1 MVEGERL
8 VKYTPRERVLKIL
21 EHEEADRVP
30 ADFGALM
37 SWPMKQAYFNLKHFL
52 HLPLSFDEID
62 FWPRTASYPGSYFP
76 CVIDEAIYRRFHI
89 DFRPVKVKLKSVPYV
104 PKKVYPDGTYIDHF
118 GYHKRGGDTYLE
130 FARPY
135 ALEYAETVEE
145 VEEDPYWMDPEK
157 EVSAE
162 GLRKRAEGI
171 EGEGYA
177 VVASNPSAGGV
188 FEMAWF
194 RRGFEKFIE
203 DLYFRPEMAT
213 AIIDRVVKIHIALFD
228 MLLDEVGDLLTVV
241 GTGDDLAGQT
251 APILGPRIYRK
262 YIKPAEKKVIDFIK
276 SKTDAWVFFH
286 ACGYEVPFIDDL
298 IEIGVDI
305 LHPVQPECPG
315 QDLRMLKERW
325 GDKLTFCGG
334 VGSQHILPRG
344 SPSEV
349 EAEVKRCIEA
359 AARGGGYIV
368 APGHCVQPEVP
379 PWNLC
384 AMYDAVSRYGKYP
397 ITL

>member
-1 MVEGERL
+1 R
-8 VKYTPRERVLKIL
+8 
-21 EHEEADRVP
+21 
-30 ADFGALM
+30 
-37 SWPMKQAYFNLKHFL
+37 
-52 HLPLSFDEID
+52 
-62 FWPRTASYPGSYFP
+62 FP
-76 CVIDEAIYRRFHI
+76 IA
-89 DFRPVKVKLKSVPYV
+89 FRPVKMKRKSVPFV
-104 PKKVYPDGTYIDHF
+104 PTKVSPDGPYIGHF
-118 GYHKRGGDTYLE
+118 GLHRRGGDIYLE
-130 FARPY
+130 LARPH

-145 VEEDPYWMDPEK
+145 VEEDPYWMEPE
-157 EVSAE
+157 EEMSVE
-162 GLRKRAEGI
+162 GLRKQAERI

-177 VVASNPSAGGV
+177 VVAPNPSYGGV
-188 FEMAWF
+188 FEASWF

-203 DLYFRPEMAT
+203 DMYFRPKIAT
-213 AIIDRVVKIHIALFD
+213 AIIDRVVKIQIALYD
-228 MLLDEVGDLLTVV
+228 MLLDEVGDIVTVI

-251 APILGPRIYRK
+251 APILSPKIYRK
-262 YIKPAEKKVIDFIK
+262 YIKPAEKRVIDAVRR
-276 SKTDAWVFFH
+276 KTDAKVFFH
-286 ACGYEVPFIDDL
+286 ACGYEVPFMDDL

-315 QDLRMLKERW
+315 QDLAMLKERW
-325 GDKLTFCGG
+325 GEKLTFCGG

-384 AMYDAVSRYGKYP
+384 AMYDAVLKYGEYP